1 MCIMHS
7 IRKRNYFDD
16 PEADKRDKSDHL
28 ALLSAFVAIVV
39 IWGVAFLLT

>member
-7 IRKRNYFDD
+7 IRKRDDWDD
-16 PEADKRDKSDHL
+16 PEADKRDKSDEL

-39 IWGVAFLLT
+39 IWGAALLLT